1 MGKTVVVV
9 DTNIFYRCPLLRS
22 DVWSQLI
29 SKAAEWDLHF
39 AIPSVVQQ
47 EALSVVR
54 RKWQKVRDA
63 VAKQTLVNEMGLA
76 ATCQS
81 TAPVGQTPGLLGAFW
96 CRNPT
101 CDRFCRLTGVSRG
114 PASDDP
120 LGVHPYPHD

>member
-81 TAPVGQTPGLLGAFW
+81 TAPVGPNPGSSG
-96 CRNPT
+96 
-101 CDRFCRLTGVSRG
+101 RFLVS
-114 PASDDP
+114 
-120 LGVHPYPHD
+120 